1 MTDSDIHTIAAKHS
15 IKGDTIEFVREL
27 FRVEFGKK
35 PADISSDDAFQSW
48 VNSEVARISEALSL
62 GANHGQT

>member
-35 PADISSDDAFQSW
+35 PAELSSDDAFQSW
-48 VNSEVARISEALSL
+48 VNSEVARIQQCMN
-62 GANHGQT
+62 GGNYGQT